1 MRTQIDDL
9 KDLIKN
15 LEAKLQLPVVQS
27 DAFEQQAIL
36 KKLDIAKSTLY
47 NISND

>member
-9 KDLIKN
+9 KDKIKK
-15 LEAKLQLPVVQS
+15 LEAQLELPVVQA
-27 DAFEQQAIL
+27 DAFEQLAIL

-47 NISND
+47 NIAND